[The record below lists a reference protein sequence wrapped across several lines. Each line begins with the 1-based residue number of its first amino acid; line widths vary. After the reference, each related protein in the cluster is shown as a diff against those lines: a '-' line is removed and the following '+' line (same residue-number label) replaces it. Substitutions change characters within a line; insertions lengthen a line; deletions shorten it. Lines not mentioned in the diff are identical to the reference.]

1 VNILEKIRN
10 MSFEIEYDKQSQKFL
25 KKLDKYLISG
35 IMDKID
41 NLLINNPVPHNA
53 KVVVGKRGV

>member
-1 VNILEKIRN
+1 